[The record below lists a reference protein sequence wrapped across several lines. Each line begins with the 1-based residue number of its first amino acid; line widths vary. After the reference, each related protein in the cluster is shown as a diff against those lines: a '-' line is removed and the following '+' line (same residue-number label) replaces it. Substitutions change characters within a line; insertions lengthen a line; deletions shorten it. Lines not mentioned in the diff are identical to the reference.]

1 MKLPSKRFVMY
12 SSAVAL
18 LGAAVPFGGV
28 AFGQAK
34 PQMADDVFKNI
45 KVLKGLTVDEFMGT
59 MGLFSAALNVC
70 CGDCHVGTGGSNP
83 QWDKNPP
90 RKIVARHMVEVMN
103 KVNKANFGGSQ
114 VVTCWTCHRGSASP
128 ATTPAIDAIYSDP
141 VPAYPDILPKASA
154 GAVAPTADQTF
165 DKYNQALGGADA
177 LSKLT
182 GYSGKG
188 TSTTFGADQF
198 NPAEIF
204 AKAPD
209 KFVTI
214 VHQREGDMIR
224 TFDGHDAWVVLPLT
238 VTGEYQL
245 TSSAAE
251 GGKLDGQLAFPGNIK
266 SFLQNW
272 KVSYPSKIDGHG
284 VNVVQGSGPGG
295 FIATFYFDKQT
306 GLLTRMIRYAN
317 SAVGRVPT
325 QIDFADYRPVA
336 GVMMP
341 KWTFGWVSVREEYT
355 LTEITPN
362 VPVDD
367 AKFRQTADAT
377 GVTKVASSDSN
388 RIVTGWERFSSQTDS
403 GVRFRFVDASVC
415 YPS

>member
-1 MKLPSKRFVMY
+1 MKLPSKRLLMY
-12 SSAVAL
+12 SGAVAL
-18 LGAAVPFGGV
+18 LGATVPFGGV
-28 AFGQAK
+28 AFAQAK

-70 CGDCHVGTGGSNP
+70 CGDCHVGAGGSNP
-83 QWDKNPP
+83 QWDKDPP
-90 RKIVARHMVEVMN
+90 RKLVARHMVDVMN
-103 KVNKANFGGSQ
+103 KINKESFGGRQ
-114 VVTCWTCHRGSASP
+114 VVTCWTCHRGTTPP

-141 VPAYPDILPKASA
+141 VPTYPDVLPKASA
-154 GAVAPTADQTF
+154 GSVVPSSDQIL
-165 DKYNQALGGADA
+165 DKYIQALGGADA

-182 GYSGKG
+182 SYSGKG
-188 TSTTFGADQF
+188 TSVTFGQDKA

-209 KFVTI
+209 KYVTI

-224 TFDGHDAWVVLPLT
+224 TYDGRDAWVVLPLT

-245 TSSAAE
+245 TASAAE
-251 GGKLDGQLAFPGNIK
+251 GGKLDGELAFPGNIK
-266 SFLQNW
+266 GFFNTW
-272 KVSYPSKIDGHG
+272 RVSYPGNIDGHD
-284 VNVVQGSGPGG
+284 VNVVQGSGPLG
-295 FIATFYFDKQT
+295 FLATFYFDKQT
-306 GLLTRMIRYAN
+306 GLLTRMVRYAN

-341 KWTFGWVSVREEYT
+341 FKRTYGWVSGREDYT
-355 LTEITPN
+355 LTEIKAN

-367 AKFRQTADAT
+367 AKFAKPPAPP
-377 GVTKVASSDSN
+377 VPPK
-388 RIVTGWERFSSQTDS
+388 
-403 GVRFRFVDASVC
+403 
-415 YPS
+415 

>member
-1 MKLPSKRFVMY
+1 MKLPSKRLWIY
-12 SSAVAL
+12 GGAVAL
-18 LGAAVPFGGV
+18 LGATLPFGGV
-28 AFGQAK
+28 AFAQAK

-45 KVLKGLTVDEFMGT
+45 QVLKGLTVDEFMGT

-70 CGDCHVGTGGSNP
+70 CGDCHVGAGGSNP
-83 QWDKNPP
+83 QWDKDPP
-90 RKIVARHMVEVMN
+90 RKIVARQMVRVMN
-103 KVNKANFGGSQ
+103 NVNKSNFGGAQ

-141 VPAYPDILPKASA
+141 IPAYPDVLPKASA
-154 GAVAPTADQTF
+154 GAVVPTADQIL
-165 DKYNQALGGADA
+165 DKYIQALGGADA
-177 LSKLT
+177 LSKIT
-182 GYSGKG
+182 SYSGKG
-188 TSTTFGADQF
+188 TSTTFGSDKS
-198 NPAEIF
+198 NPAEIY

-209 KFVTI
+209 KYVTI

-224 TFDGHDAWVVLPLT
+224 TTDGHDAWVVLPLT

-245 TSSAAE
+245 TATAAE

-266 SFLQNW
+266 SFFTNW
-272 KVSYPSKIDGHG
+272 KVSYPASLPCAAGSPGCKPFDPDAGNIPNHD
-284 VNVVQGSGPGG
+284 VQVVQGSGPGG

-306 GLLTRMIRYAN
+306 GLLTRMVRYAN

-341 KWTFGWVSVREEYT
+341 FKRNFGWVSGREEYT

-367 AKFRQTADAT
+367 AKFAKPPAPPPAP
-377 GVTKVASSDSN
+377 K
-388 RIVTGWERFSSQTDS
+388 
-403 GVRFRFVDASVC
+403 
-415 YPS
+415 

>member
-1 MKLPSKRFVMY
+1 MKLPSKRLVMC

-28 AFGQAK
+28 AFAQAK

-45 KVLKGLTVDEFMGT
+45 QVLKGLTVDEFMGT

-70 CGDCHVGTGGSNP
+70 CGDCHVGAGGSDP
-83 QWDKNPP
+83 QWDKDIP
-90 RKIVARHMVEVMN
+90 RKVTARRMVQVMN
-103 KVNKANFGGSQ
+103 NVNKTNFGGAQ
-114 VVTCWTCHRGSASP
+114 VVTCWTCHRGSGSP

-141 VPAYPDILPKASA
+141 VPMPTDVLPQASA
-154 GAVAPTADQTF
+154 GAVVPSINQIL
-165 DKYNQALGGADA
+165 DKYIQALGGADA
-177 LSKLT
+177 LSKIT
-182 GYSGKG
+182 SYSGKG
-188 TSTTFGADQF
+188 TSTIFGPVDHP
-198 NPAEIF
+198 NPVEIY

-209 KFVTI
+209 KYVTI
-214 VHQREGDMIR
+214 IHLREGDMIR
-224 TFDGHDAWVVLPLT
+224 TTDGREAWVVLPLT

-245 TSSAAE
+245 TSTAAE

-266 SFLQNW
+266 GFFKTW
-272 KVSYPSKIDGHG
+272 RVSYPANIDGHD

-306 GLLTRMIRYAN
+306 GLLTRMVRYAN

-341 KWTFGWVSVREEYT
+341 FKRTYGWVSGREEYT
-355 LTEITPN
+355 LTEIKPN
-362 VPVDD
+362 VPADD
-367 AKFRQTADAT
+367 AKFAKPPAPPPAP
-377 GVTKVASSDSN
+377 K
-388 RIVTGWERFSSQTDS
+388 
-403 GVRFRFVDASVC
+403 
-415 YPS
+415 